1 MKGKIKLCSL
11 FSGCGGLDYGFYL
24 SNFDIVFALDTYKW
38 ACETYKINLK
48 LPIIQKRIQDIHYD
62 EIPDCDIVIGGF
74 PCQGFSTAGW
84 FKKEDSRNELY
95 IEMLNIIEKKQ
106 PSFFLAEN
114 VMGLL
119 YMENGKVL
127 EYIMNDF
134 KNLGYK
140 VKYKAI
146 NCADYGVPQQ
156 RKRIFILGV
165 KNGYSIKFPQPTH
178 HKNPRSTLF
187 PNKLKKWKTVRQAIG
202 DLENS
207 NGPYAKGK
215 INNVQSKYKLRP
227 DEPSRYTIL
236 ASAPKIPIHYNG
248 SLNDEYPRRLTVK
261 ECARLQSFPDS
272 FKFSGPLTAQFK
284 QIGNAVPPLISYH
297 FAKTMKKLIHNGLK

>member
-1 MKGKIKLCSL
+1 MKRKIKLCSL
-11 FSGCGGLDYGFYL
+11 FSGCGGFDYGFYL

-62 EIPDCDIVIGGF
+62 DIPDCDVVIGGF

-95 IEMLNIIEKKQ
+95 LEMLNIIERKQ
-106 PSFFLAEN
+106 PSIFLAEN

-156 RKRIFILGV
+156 RKRIFIMGV
-165 KNGYSIKFPQPTH
+165 KKGYNIKFPPPTH
-178 HKNPRSTLF
+178 HKNPKSTLF
-187 PNKLKKWKTVRQAIG
+187 PDRLKKWKTVRQAIG

-207 NGPYAKGK
+207 NEPYATGK

-227 DEPSRYTIL
+227 NEPSRYTIL
-236 ASAPKIPIHYNG
+236 ASAPKIPIHYKG
-248 SLNDEYPRRLTVK
+248 SLNDEYPRRLTVR
-261 ECARLQSFPDS
+261 ECARLQSFPDN

-284 QIGNAVPPLISYH
+284 QVGNAVPPLVSYH
-297 FAKTMKKLIHNGLK
+297 LAKTMKKLIHNGIK

>member
-1 MKGKIKLCSL
+1 MTGKIKLCSL
-11 FSGCGGLDYGFYL
+11 FSGCGGFDYGFYL
-24 SNFDIVFALDTYKW
+24 SKFDIVYAIDTYKW
-38 ACETYKINLK
+38 ACETYKNNLGIG
-48 LPIIQKRIQDIHYD
+48 IIQNRIQEINYD
-62 EIPDCDIVIGGF
+62 EIPDCDVVTGGF

-84 FKKEDSRNELY
+84 FKKYDSRNELY
-95 IEMLNIIEKKQ
+95 IEMLNIIKKKQ
-106 PSFFLAEN
+106 PSLFLAEN

-134 KNLGYK
+134 RNIGYK

-156 RKRIFILGV
+156 RKRIFIMGT
-165 KNGYSIKFPQPTH
+165 KNGHSLKFPQPTH

-187 PNKLKKWKTVRQAIG
+187 PDKLKRWKTVRQAIG

-207 NGPYAKGK
+207 NEPYAKGK

-236 ASAPKIPIHYNG
+236 ASAPKIPIHYKG

-272 FKFSGPLTAQFK
+272 FNFSGPLTAQFK
-284 QIGNAVPPLISYH
+284 QIGNAVPPLVSCH
-297 FAKTMKKLIHNGLK
+297 FAKTVRDIIQNGNN